1 MQTWVLAVGAVTRR
15 GPLAYSPAS
24 NDALRELLQAKA
36 DVQKPLPLGNTPAI
50 AVAQSSHA
58 DVLRLLVR
66 AKAAFMNEDDTQSG
80 SADGRGRRLAALRRA
95 AWRCGADKFFT
106 YHEQLLPRG

>member
-1 MQTWVLAVGAVTRR
+1 MGARGRRGDEARASRVLAGVQRR
-15 GPLAYSPAS
+15 FA
-24 NDALRELLQAKA
+24 
-36 DVQKPLPLGNTPAI
+36 LGNTPAI

-66 AKAAFMNEDDTQSG
+66 AKAAFMNEDDATQSG

-95 AWRCGADKFFT
+95 AWRCGADKCFAH
-106 YHEQLLPRG
+106 HEQLLPRE